1 MRAGRLVSILM
12 VLQSQRMATAQ
23 ALAERFEVSLRT
35 IYRDIDDLAAS
46 GVPVYADR
54 GRNGGF
60 ALLDGWRT
68 RLNGLTPSEAETL
81 FLSGLP
87 GPAAELGFGE
97 AMADARLKLL
107 AALPAERRADAARV
121 GMRFHLDPRAWYRE
135 ADEAASLSAAA
146 EAVWGGRRARI
157 RYESWKAE
165 VEREIAPLGLV
176 LKAGVWYLVA
186 LAGKGAP
193 RTYRVSAISR
203 FTLLDETFER
213 PRDFDLAAYWSD
225 WTADFERRLQS
236 GTATVRLTPR
246 GVERA
251 VELGAAAA
259 RAAAAAKPDAAGRR
273 TIDISVEA
281 VSHAVGDLMKLG
293 AEIEVLAPA
302 ELRRAMAAAA
312 AATAALYADPVKQA
326 TTRKRAG
333 STA

>member
-107 AALPAERRADAARV
+107 AALPAERRADAARI
-121 GMRFHLDPRAWYRE
+121 GARFHLDPRAWYRE
-135 ADEAASLSAAA
+135 ADDTAALAAAA

-157 RYESWKAE
+157 QYESWKKE
-165 VEREIAPLGLV
+165 VERDIAPLGLV

-193 RTYRVSAISR
+193 RTYRVSAIR
-203 FTLLDETFER
+203 RLALLDETVER
-213 PRDFDLAAYWSD
+213 PRDFDLAAYWAS
-225 WTADFERRLQS
+225 WTTDFERRLRS
-236 GTATVRLTPR
+236 GTATVRLSPR
-246 GVERA
+246 GAERA

-259 RAAAAAKPDAAGRR
+259 RAAASATADAQGWR
-273 TIDISVEA
+273 TIEIPVEA
-281 VSHAVGDLMKLG
+281 VSQAVGDLMKLG
-293 AEIEVLAPA
+293 AEIEVIAPA
-302 ELRRAMAAAA
+302 ELRRAMAAT
-312 AATAALYADPVKQA
+312 AATMAALYAAPTKPA

-333 STA
+333 ETS